1 MRLESLNIRAMSIS
15 VEADSFEEWEILRK
29 VSSLLMVASD
39 CSIDSVLFH
48 PPDNISRSVR
58 LAIRKLARRND
69 FFDMVSEESES
80 EEDEFGFVVV
90 CRESG
95 FICLRDANNKNSY
108 AIYIEAG
115 VINVDLA
122 SRTAYLITNL
132 LGFSALMSF
141 EVRFGIYELLSNIVE
156 HGMEG
161 DHKQWIQLSLRK
173 RDDKL
178 HVSIVDRGIA
188 FDPTGDSD
196 FDLERYLGARKRR
209 GLGLIMARKIAG
221 KMHYRRESGYN
232 KIFFEKSMPT
242 LSEDAKEVEMSQFE
256 VGESRVIRDGARLF
270 QLRGDLDTKGALV
283 IEDLINSLIEENWL
297 NIVLDFEQVPFV
309 SSAGVGVLLGLVST
323 LREKGGEVYFTNLS
337 PKVKSVFGLLNLD
350 DYFLIV
356 DSAELTV

>member
-1 MRLESLNIRAMSIS
+1 MRLESLDIRSMSIS
-15 VEADSFEEWEILRK
+15 IEADRFEEWEILRK

-39 CSIDSVLFH
+39 CSIDSVLLC
-48 PPDNISRSVR
+48 PPDNISRSAR
-58 LAIRKLARRND
+58 LAIKELADRNP
-69 FFDMVSEESES
+69 FFSIANKENES

-90 CRESG
+90 CRTSG
-95 FICLRDANNKNSY
+95 FICLRDANNRNSY

-115 VINVDLA
+115 NINVDLA

-156 HGMEG
+156 HGMEE
-161 DHKQWIQLSLRK
+161 DQRQWIQVSIRK

-178 HVSIVDRGIA
+178 HVSIIDRGMA
-188 FDPTGDSD
+188 FDPTGESD

-232 KIFFEKSMPT
+232 KIYFEKSMPT
-242 LSEDAKEVEMSQFE
+242 LSEEVKEVEMSQFE
-256 VGESRVIRDGARLF
+256 VSEPRAIRDGARLF
-270 QLRGDLDTKGALV
+270 HLTGDLDTKGALV
-283 IEDLINSLIEENWL
+283 IEDLINNLIEENWL

-350 DYFLIV
+350 DYFLMV
-356 DSAELTV
+356 DLAELTV